1 MDLKQFTVMASGKM
15 RQCAYDAL
23 KDKVNLLSWQQGG
36 RMPQEQFDAWL
47 SQADAI
53 FSISNFQAHEELLAK
68 APKLKVIAQS
78 AVGYDNIDVAA
89 CNAHGVRVGNTPGV
103 LVDDVADL
111 AYALLI
117 DSARRIVKAHA
128 HVASGLWG
136 QRKPFGVTTALA
148 GKTLGIIGMGDI
160 GSAIAKRAQVSKL
173 KVVDHNRHQRA
184 DDAAL
189 NVTYLSQEELLAT
202 SDFVLVAVTLNPS
215 TKGMMNAAA
224 FAKMKPGACFINISR
239 GGVVDTDALYDAL
252 KSGQLAYAA
261 LDVTDPEPLPGDHKL
276 LTLNNITI
284 TPHIAS
290 YTNETRDAMAMLTV
304 DNILA
309 ALQGQ
314 EMPAEVKIK

>member
-1 MDLKQFTVMASGKM
+1 MTLPYTVMASGKI
-15 RQCAYDAL
+15 RQCAYEAL
-23 KDKVNLLSWQQGG
+23 KDKVHLLSWQQGG

-47 SQADAI
+47 AQADAI
-53 FSISNFQAHEELLAK
+53 FSISNFKANEEFLAK
-68 APKLKVIAQS
+68 APKLKVIGQS

-89 CNAHGVRVGNTPGV
+89 CHAHGVRVGNTPGV

-111 AYALLI
+111 SYALLI

-160 GSAIAKRAQVSKL
+160 GSAIAKRAQVSKMR
-173 KVVDHNRHQRA
+173 VVYHNRHQRS

-189 NVTYLSQEELLAT
+189 DVTYLSLEELLAS

-215 TKGMMNAAA
+215 TKGLMNAER
-224 FAKMKPGACFINISR
+224 FAMMKPGACFINISR
-239 GGVVDTDALYDAL
+239 GGVVDTEALYDAL
-252 KSGQLAYAA
+252 QSGHLAYAA
-261 LDVTDPEPLPGDHKL
+261 LDVTDPEPLPGEHKL
-276 LTLNNITI
+276 LSLNNITI

-290 YTNETRDAMAMLTV
+290 YTSETRDAMAMLTV
-304 DNILA
+304 ENILA

-314 EMPAEVKIK
+314 EMPAEVKA

>member
-1 MDLKQFTVMASGKM
+1 MTLPYTVMASGKI
-15 RQCAYDAL
+15 RECAYDAL
-23 KDKVNLLSWQQGG
+23 KDKVKLLSWQQGG
-36 RMPQEQFDAWL
+36 RMPQEQFDEWL
-47 SQADAI
+47 AQADAI
-53 FSISNFQAHEELLAK
+53 FSISNFKANEEFLAK
-68 APKLKVIAQS
+68 APKLKVIGQS

-89 CNAHGVRVGNTPGV
+89 CHAHGVRVGNTPGV

-111 AYALLI
+111 SYALLI

-160 GSAIAKRAQVSKL
+160 GSAIAKRAQVSKMR
-173 KVVDHNRHQRA
+173 VVYHNRHQRS

-189 NVTYLSQEELLAT
+189 NVTYLSLEELLAR

-215 TKGMMNAAA
+215 TKGLMNAER
-224 FAKMKPGACFINISR
+224 FAMMKPGACFINISR
-239 GGVVDTDALYDAL
+239 GGVVDTEALYDAL
-252 KSGQLAYAA
+252 QSGHLAYAA
-261 LDVTDPEPLPGDHKL
+261 LDVTDPEPLPGEHKL
-276 LTLNNITI
+276 LSLNNITI

-290 YTNETRDAMAMLTV
+290 YTSETRDAMAMLTV
-304 DNILA
+304 ENILA

-314 EMPAEVKIK
+314 EMPAEVKA